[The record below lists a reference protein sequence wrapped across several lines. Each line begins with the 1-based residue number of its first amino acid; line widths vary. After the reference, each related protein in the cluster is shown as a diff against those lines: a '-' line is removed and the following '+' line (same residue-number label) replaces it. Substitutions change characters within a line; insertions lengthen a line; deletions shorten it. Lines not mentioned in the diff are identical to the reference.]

1 MSEVDPETLLEWL
14 QSGEGEERDMQLIAL
29 EQLCMLLL
37 MSDNVDRCFESCPP
51 RTFLPALCR
60 IFLDEEAPDQV
71 LEVTARAITYYLDVS
86 IECTRRIVAVEGSIK
101 AMCNRLSVVEMSSRT
116 SKDLTEQCI
125 KVLELICT
133 REAGSVFEAGGLTK
147 VLSLILYNGCSIHKD
162 TLHSAMTVVSRLC
175 TKVETHDPSLP
186 TCVECLSELLL
197 HEDSHVADVALKCF
211 ASLADRFIRRN
222 VDPAPLAEHGLTYE
236 LLKRLSV
243 AGSSASSSV
252 SSGNTLNKSNTTAG
266 NNSTSE
272 SHSKSSASI
281 STTISLLSTLCRG
294 SSSITHSLLRTK
306 LPEALESALRGNE
319 RCVLDTMRLID
330 LLIVLLFDGR
340 DSLPK
345 SSALSSATG
354 SLSGRLSSLRR
365 MDSSSEKTHKQLIE
379 CIRIKDT
386 DAFIE
391 AVDNGH
397 VEVNFMD
404 DVGQSLLNWASA
416 FGTQEMVI
424 FLCLKGAD
432 VNRGQRSSSLHYA
445 ACFGRPQIAK
455 VLLQFGANPDLR
467 DEDGKTPLD
476 KARERNDEGHREVA
490 TILQSP
496 ADWIKPPDKMNPSNS
511 TESSSETKK
520 EVLENES
527 RGDPEMIPHYVKSLL
542 PMFCQTYQ
550 SVMIHSVKK
559 SSIGL
564 IKKLIHYLQP
574 ILMKEIC
581 SECPQIVAQVVEVL
595 TAVLDNEE
603 DDDGHYSCLQI
614 IQDLMIKDKEGHFLE
629 QFAKLGLYAKVH
641 ALTEGIEEE
650 SPSNSIHD
658 IVVSSIEPVISTTV
672 EDTSSSDAKDIIH
685 GKGYVWKDWSV
696 ARGRDCVYIWSD
708 AAALELS
715 NGSNGWFRFILDG
728 KLTTMYSSGSPEG
741 GPDASENRGE
751 FLEKLQRA
759 KASVKVNTP
768 LKLFSKPSEDVTIEI
783 GNWCLTSKKEGE
795 LNIINSEGMQQA
807 TILREDY
814 PGFLFES
821 NRGTKHTFTAETLL
835 GPEFSS
841 CWTGKKTK
849 RLRSKVEAIKQK
861 VRNLALDI
869 YEEYFKVAQS
879 KPRGIV
885 IRLSNLVT
893 HIDNA
898 RLGQMRHSKGWKEVL
913 KTALLELADV
923 LKDET
928 KVSAFE
934 LHSSGLIQSLLKL
947 FATSMNDPTKKS
959 TKLQRQRVEVFK
971 DCFQKLDNEEAN
983 SFRALVKKLISVL
996 ESIEK
1001 LQVYLYDNT
1010 TSGYG
1015 LQILNRRL
1023 RFKLERAN
1031 GENGLIDRS
1040 GCTFKM
1046 EPLATVRQLER
1057 FLLKM
1062 VSKQWYDHD
1071 RATFNFIKKI
1081 TEADEEGNK
1090 ISLEYDHDFDEN
1102 GLMYWIGTNGKT
1114 AFEWINPAHFGLVVV
1129 TSSEGRH
1136 LPYGKLEDILSRDSS
1151 AINCHTN
1158 DDRKSWFAIDLG
1170 IWIIPTAYTI
1180 RHARGYGC
1188 SALRNWS
1195 FQVSKDGI
1203 NWTTLIEHE
1212 NDERLN
1218 DPGSTATWQIPE
1230 QQNEQQGWRHVR
1242 LQQGGK
1248 NASGLTHY
1256 LSLSGFELYG
1266 SVLGVCE
1273 ELGKAAKEAEAHL
1286 KKQRRLLRAQ
1296 MMKQMTVGAKVVRG
1310 LDWKWK
1316 DQDGSPPGEGLL
1328 VSELHNGWIDVK
1340 WDNGSSNSYRMGA
1353 EGKFDLK
1360 LAPTSNNAVLTNITT
1375 TGSSVTPGVE
1385 TTATSKDKQST
1396 LPQTTSAN
1404 STNSGS
1410 TKTSIIFSKS
1420 RKASSTP
1427 SLSENAEVANKPLVE
1442 SYEQTVSAENL
1453 TTKQTSEQESQD
1465 NTAKQA
1471 AEAIANSVLSE
1482 AILSTTSTMA
1492 LVHNNP
1498 TTTISRFSR
1507 TQQEGGGSLN
1517 DNDVVLPPLMEVV
1530 DNYKQLGENEEFE
1543 ELLNKHLK
1551 ATTSSDTNVTDP
1563 DIDMELLLAR
1573 LKNTLQKVVALPMK
1587 VEGLPE
1593 DAKSFKLANELIS
1606 KIETMHFGVEN
1617 SSKNSPP
1624 PIRKLLSGVESCDS
1638 TTQSYNNNNNNQSNN
1653 NKKQFN
1659 ANSYKL
1665 LDYSE
1670 DLHTL
1675 PSIFPTS
1682 SSSNSGGGVVV
1693 GGGDLNNS
1701 LSEPSSTGLSS
1712 ECTTPLPTTKEEAP
1726 PSSDENK
1733 TSGSNNNN
1741 NNNSNNNM
1749 SVSEPNLSVSEAS
1762 AASLLETFTAIARRR
1777 LGVAGGESTASSVA
1791 STNSVNNSRNQA
1803 GGPQNTN
1810 QSTGIFGGGSNS
1822 STAATTTTGTTKS
1835 VSSLVRLALSSNFS
1849 SSVLNAAQ
1857 SYPALFVPT
1866 SSASSTTSNGG
1877 IHVVQGGGVGG
1888 NETDQ
1893 VSLEEILESCRAT
1906 SFLAELEDEELP
1918 DDDDDN
1924 DDINEDNDD
1933 DDYDDNYDEDVFE
1946 SGNSS
1951 TRSSHRN
1958 ASLGGRRKVWDE
1970 EHVIKRK
1977 FSALIPA
1984 FDPRPGRTNVNQTSD
1999 LEINPPE
2006 KELKNGF
2013 DISSS
2018 IQQLQF
2024 TPASTSSTTPK
2035 IHCTLRGP
2043 NIPGIPDVEID
2054 LSNPDWSIFHAIQYV
2069 IQKSTIGN
2077 KSEKLRRVWEPTYTI
2092 AYRESGGQPE
2102 DSISSQQRRDSTLPQ
2117 IPLLSKSHCSM
2128 DEVLQLLRQLYLIN
2142 ESISELFYSQKMT
2155 NKLVQQIQDP
2165 LVLSSNALPE
2175 WCHELTSSCPML
2187 FPFETRLL
2195 YFYCTAFGASRSI
2208 VWLQNQRDQTYERS
2222 RGSGVGS
2229 GSRREDIHEFRV
2241 GRIKHERVKVP
2252 RGDQILDWAIQ
2263 VMKTHAE
2270 RKAILEVEFLDEE
2283 GTGLGPTLEFFA
2295 LVAGELQRKD
2305 LCLWLCDDIV
2315 NIKHNEDDSV
2325 DKPPGYYVTRT
2336 NGLFPAPL
2344 PQNSEMCERVSK
2356 LFWFVGIFL
2365 AKTLQDNRLVDLP
2378 LSYPFLKLLCQGE
2391 ISTIVKEKSA
2401 IVQDEELMN
2410 SSIISEESD
2419 FDAAS
2424 SEAGGLSSKDGSSG
2438 WFSSVLNVDDLVL
2451 VDSVRGRFLL
2461 ELQDLISRKQ
2471 VIIHSIHL
2479 SDEEKE
2485 TQIRSLTIK
2494 GDAKIEDLGITF
2506 SYSPSSSVY
2515 GFKEHNLCLKTSGEK
2530 ELTID
2535 NVEEYYEKVLDFSLN
2550 EGIRSQMEAL
2560 RSGFN
2565 LVFPMDKL
2573 GSFSPSEVRT
2583 MLCGDQCPVFTAQD
2597 IIRYTE
2603 PKLGY
2608 TRETPAFLK
2617 FVNVL
2622 VNFTASERKAFL
2634 QFTTGC
2640 SSLPP
2645 GGLANLS
2652 PRLTIVR
2659 KIGAGDG
2666 SYPSVNTCVH
2676 YLKLPDYSSEEVM
2689 KERLLAATREKGFH
2703 LN

>member
-1 MSEVDPETLLEWL
+1 
-14 QSGEGEERDMQLIAL
+14 
-29 EQLCMLLL
+29 
-37 MSDNVDRCFESCPP
+37 
-51 RTFLPALCR
+51 
-60 IFLDEEAPDQV
+60 
-71 LEVTARAITYYLDVS
+71 
-86 IECTRRIVAVEGSIK
+86 
-101 AMCNRLSVVEMSSRT
+101 
-116 SKDLTEQCI
+116 
-125 KVLELICT
+125 
-133 REAGSVFEAGGLTK
+133 
-147 VLSLILYNGCSIHKD
+147 
-162 TLHSAMTVVSRLC
+162 
-175 TKVETHDPSLP
+175 
-186 TCVECLSELLL
+186 
-197 HEDSHVADVALKCF
+197 
-211 ASLADRFIRRN
+211 
-222 VDPAPLAEHGLTYE
+222 
-236 LLKRLSV
+236 
-243 AGSSASSSV
+243 
-252 SSGNTLNKSNTTAG
+252 
-266 NNSTSE
+266 
-272 SHSKSSASI
+272 
-281 STTISLLSTLCRG
+281 
-294 SSSITHSLLRTK
+294 
-306 LPEALESALRGNE
+306 
-319 RCVLDTMRLID
+319 
-330 LLIVLLFDGR
+330 
-340 DSLPK
+340 
-345 SSALSSATG
+345 
-354 SLSGRLSSLRR
+354 
-365 MDSSSEKTHKQLIE
+365 
-379 CIRIKDT
+379 
-386 DAFIE
+386 
-391 AVDNGH
+391 
-397 VEVNFMD
+397 
-404 DVGQSLLNWASA
+404 
-416 FGTQEMVI
+416 
-424 FLCLKGAD
+424 
-432 VNRGQRSSSLHYA
+432 
-445 ACFGRPQIAK
+445 
-455 VLLQFGANPDLR
+455 
-467 DEDGKTPLD
+467 
-476 KARERNDEGHREVA
+476 
-490 TILQSP
+490 
-496 ADWIKPPDKMNPSNS
+496 
-511 TESSSETKK
+511 
-520 EVLENES
+520 
-527 RGDPEMIPHYVKSLL
+527 
-542 PMFCQTYQ
+542 
-550 SVMIHSVKK
+550 
-559 SSIGL
+559 
-564 IKKLIHYLQP
+564 
-574 ILMKEIC
+574 MKEIC

-768 LKLFSKPSEDVTIEI
+768 LKLFSKPSED
-783 GNWCLTSKKEGE
+783 
-795 LNIINSEGMQQA
+795 GMQQA

-841 CWTGKKTK
+841 CWT
-849 RLRSKVEAIKQK
+849 
-861 VRNLALDI
+861 
-869 YEEYFKVAQS
+869 
-879 KPRGIV
+879 
-885 IRLSNLVT
+885 VT

-1090 ISLEYDHDFDEN
+1090 ISLEYDHDFDEKWFN
-1102 GLMYWIGTNGKT
+1102 VLDWNK
-1114 AFEWINPAHFGLVVV
+1114 
-1129 TSSEGRH
+1129 RH

-1286 KKQRRLLRAQ
+1286 KKQTQALES
-1296 MMKQMTVGAKVVRG
+1296 TN
-1310 LDWKWK
+1310 DETN
-1316 DQDGSPPGEGLL
+1316 DYQDGSPPGEGLL

-1543 ELLNKHLK
+1543 ELLSKHLK
-1551 ATTSSDTNVTDP
+1551 ATTSSDTN
-1563 DIDMELLLAR
+1563 
-1573 LKNTLQKVVALPMK
+1573 KVVALPMK

-1617 SSKNSPP
+1617 SSKKTLHP
-1624 PIRKLLSGVESCDS
+1624 
-1638 TTQSYNNNNNNQSNN
+1638 QS
-1653 NKKQFN
+1653 
-1659 ANSYKL
+1659 L

-1693 GGGDLNNS
+1693 GGGDVNNS

-1822 STAATTTTGTTKS
+1822 STAATTTT
-1835 VSSLVRLALSSNFS
+1835 
-1849 SSVLNAAQ
+1849 VLNAAQ

-1933 DDYDDNYDEDVFE
+1933 DDDYDDNYDEDVFE

-1958 ASLGGRRKVWDE
+1958 ASL
-1970 EHVIKRK
+1970 
-1977 FSALIPA
+1977 ALIPA
-1984 FDPRPGRTNVNQTSD
+1984 FDPRPGRTN
-1999 LEINPPE
+1999 
-2006 KELKNGF
+2006 
-2013 DISSS
+2013 
-2018 IQQLQF
+2018 QLQF

-2102 DSISSQQRRDSTLPQ
+2102 DSISSQQRRDSHSSANSITYQ
-2117 IPLLSKSHCSM
+2117 YLSSFIHK
-2128 DEVLQLLRQLYLIN
+2128 
-2142 ESISELFYSQKMT
+2142 KMT

-2195 YFYCTAFGASRSI
+2195 YFSI
-2208 VWLQNQRDQTYERS
+2208 VPLLELLGVSFGFKIREIKLMNVLEGQELDQDLD
-2222 RGSGVGS
+2222 V
-2229 GSRREDIHEFRV
+2229 
-2241 GRIKHERVKVP
+2241 RIFMSLELGALKHERVKVP

-2263 VMKTHAE
+2263 VMKNAC
-2270 RKAILEVEFLDEE
+2270 RKESHFGI
-2283 GTGLGPTLEFFA
+2283 
-2295 LVAGELQRKD
+2295 AGELQRKD

-2356 LFWFVGIFL
+2356 LFWT
-2365 AKTLQDNRLVDLP
+2365 K
-2378 LSYPFLKLLCQGE
+2378 K
-2391 ISTIVKEKSA
+2391 
-2401 IVQDEELMN
+2401 LMN

-2438 WFSSVLNVDDLVL
+2438 WFSSVLNVDDL
-2451 VDSVRGRFLL
+2451 
-2461 ELQDLISRKQ
+2461 
-2471 VIIHSIHL
+2471 
-2479 SDEEKE
+2479 DEEKE

-2645 GGLANLS
+2645 GGLAN
-2652 PRLTIVR
+2652 
-2659 KIGAGDG
+2659 
-2666 SYPSVNTCVH
+2666 
-2676 YLKLPDYSSEEVM
+2676 YLLV
-2689 KERLLAATREKGFH
+2689 
-2703 LN
+2703 